1 MSSRRHPSDAS
12 SLRPLGSLYDSMDHD
27 KLGLSSQFSMVQQDT
42 NALMSEIGEFL
53 GTLCDGASSPSS
65 SDTFISSFF
74 AGFRDLQQRCQEQTL
89 TVAVLALTKSGVRP
103 FSF

>member
-1 MSSRRHPSDAS
+1 MTSSRRPASDAP
-12 SLRPLGSLYDSMDHD
+12 SLRPLSSLYDSMDD
-27 KLGLSSQFSMVQQDT
+27 DMGLSSKFALVQQDT

-53 GTLCDGASSPSS
+53 GTLCDGSSSPSS

-89 TVAVLALTKSGVRP
+89 TVAVLALTKSGVA
-103 FSF
+103 F